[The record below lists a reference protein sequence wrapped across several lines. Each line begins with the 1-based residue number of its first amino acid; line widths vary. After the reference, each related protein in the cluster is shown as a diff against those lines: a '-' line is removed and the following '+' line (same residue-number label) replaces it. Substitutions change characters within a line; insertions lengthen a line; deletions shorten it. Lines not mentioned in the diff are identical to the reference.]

1 MASGRWGQAM
11 SGEVTSKLAPVLADM
26 MLRAHQGARKGG
38 LNGTG
43 MIGHDG
49 TAFPI
54 DRVALIAAYEAA
66 LAVASEMRLEPVLQR
81 LVDLARRVVPAR
93 YAALGVVGD
102 NDGISQM
109 VVSGISPEAR
119 ERIGPMPK
127 GHGLLGVLI
136 RDRTPLLVADIATD
150 PRSAGF
156 PPGHPPMRSLVGVP
170 IVLGDRVLG
179 NLYLAD
185 RLDGAP
191 FTMQDVTVLET
202 LAGHAAT
209 AIDRAQRYVAVEEGQ
224 RHAEEQL
231 AQLQVIL
238 DNLPAGVLVVAPP
251 DAAVQMLNTTARETI
266 FGPGA
271 GLGALPTPGSH
282 YRWQGSDGTALRRG
296 QHPGIR
302 ALGGEVVENQQLG
315 LVCADERVVPMLVQ
329 AAPLRDSDDRVV
341 GAVVVFQDVSRL
353 RAAEQIKDDFLSLIS
368 HEFRTPLTAI
378 RGGAHLLSQQGD
390 VLDEETRRDLLQD
403 IVVESNRLDR
413 MLANLLKVSE
423 IMAGRFRATS
433 EPVLLGPL
441 VQEVIGDYRRR
452 APAYHLALETGP
464 DVPPAE
470 GDPELLRQ
478 VLRNL
483 YENAVKYSS
492 PGSTIHTT
500 VRSGGGR
507 VAIDVR
513 DEGVGIAPEHVAHVF
528 ERFRRP
534 GADPTVRGM
543 GLGLYLSQL
552 LVEAQAGQIHAA
564 SAGRGTG
571 ATFTVELPVAP
582 EWREMVEG
590 RAEGSEE
597 ERCAEAPDSGG

>member
-1 MASGRWGQAM
+1 M

-353 RAAEQIKDDFLSLIS
+353 RAAEQIKDDFLSIVS
-368 HEFRTPLTAI
+368 HELRTPLTSIQGYSQLLESRLRGELAGESKEMAHLRVI
-378 RGGAHLLSQQGD
+378 RSQVGRMRRLVDDLLDVSRIDRRGGVSIEPVDFDLAEEVREAVNRVGREHSDRRIEVDVPASLPVHADRDRIDQVLS
-390 VLDEETRRDLLQD
+390 
-403 IVVESNRLDR
+403 
-413 MLANLLKVSE
+413 NLL
-423 IMAGRFRATS
+423 
-433 EPVLLGPL
+433 
-441 VQEVIGDYRRR
+441 
-452 APAYHLALETGP
+452 
-464 DVPPAE
+464 
-470 GDPELLRQ
+470 
-478 VLRNL
+478 
-483 YENAVKYSS
+483 ENAVKYS
-492 PGSTIHTT
+492 PE
-500 VRSGGGR
+500 GGPIR
-507 VAIDVR
+507 VTAERRGPEVELLVADT
-513 DEGVGIAPEHVAHVF
+513 GIGIPAEHRENVF
-528 ERFRRP
+528 ERFYQADGAAGARRF
-534 GADPTVRGM
+534 GGL
-543 GLGLYLSQL
+543 GLGLYISRAIIDAHGGRIWSAANR
-552 LVEAQAGQIHAA
+552 EAGIGSVFGFRIPRVAIPLAPA
-564 SAGRGTG
+564 EIAPTG
-571 ATFTVELPVAP
+571 EPPPFVL
-582 EWREMVEG
+582 RRRDG
-590 RAEGSEE
+590 
-597 ERCAEAPDSGG
+597 